1 MSILYTKNSK
11 FLAPSKLTNE
21 QFEQLQYGQTVELNE
36 KFSSS
41 IEFLFVPNYKTG
53 IERGDLY
60 FLSNI
65 LNSYK
70 LYSEKYDPSYYS
82 SADVRVIKIP
92 SIYFG
97 SSIQKETVKL
107 EVYITGT
114 LAGRLEDIGG
124 KGELKQT
131 YPKLQENYDICG
143 TVLYNH
149 GIILLTSSQDIT
161 TTTDYYEEPTISN
174 NFKWVFF
181 GTGSDTTVSSSF
193 NLQFNGTEI
202 KPVLTLNLSLDKQK
216 ANSSNNPT
224 AHSSSAPLTSS
235 VYYKENEYTQ
245 PYNLVSSSFPHDSAS
260 YDKHT
265 YITKIGIY
273 DKEKNLIGIAKLA
286 NPILKTDDREFNFKL
301 KLDL

>member
-11 FLAPSKLTNE
+11 FLAPSKLTE
-21 QFEQLQYGQTVELNE
+21 EEFKQLQYGQTVELNE

-41 IEFLFVPNYKTG
+41 IEMLFVPDYKTG

-65 LNSYK
+65 LKSYK

-82 SADVRVIKIP
+82 DTDVKVIKIP

-124 KGELKQT
+124 NGELKQT
-131 YPKLQENYDICG
+131 YPKLEENYDICG

-149 GIILLTSSQDIT
+149 GIILLTSSNDIT
-161 TTTDYYEEPTISN
+161 TTTDYYEDSVTPN
-174 NFKWVFF
+174 NFKWIFF
-181 GTGSDTTVSSSF
+181 GYKWILLGYNVDI
-193 NLQFNGTEI
+193 QNG
-202 KPVLTLNLSLDKQK
+202 
-216 ANSSNNPT
+216 
-224 AHSSSAPLTSS
+224 
-235 VYYKENEYTQ
+235 
-245 PYNLVSSSFPHDSAS
+245 
-260 YDKHT
+260 
-265 YITKIGIY
+265 YIIGY
-273 DKEKNLIGIAKLA
+273 L
-286 NPILKTDDREFNFKL
+286 
-301 KLDL
+301 